1 VTGASR
7 PTGMLPTAM
16 LPTAM
21 GPGVPRAAF
30 DPRGVRGEFPILT
43 RVVRGK
49 PLVYLDNAATTQKPT
64 AVLEALDRFYRT
76 NNANVHRGVHLLS
89 QESTLAFDAARETVR
104 RFLNAA
110 DSREV
115 IFTRGTTEAVNLV
128 AQAWGRANL
137 RAGDEVLV
145 TTMEHHSNIV
155 PWQLI
160 AAERGAVVRAVPID
174 DAGALDL
181 GAFHRMLGPRTRMV
195 AVVHVSNALGTVN
208 PVAELVEAAHA
219 AGAVVL
225 VDGAQAVAHA
235 RVDVRAL
242 GADFYAFSGHK
253 VFGPTGIGVLY
264 GRRALLEAMP
274 PWQGGGDMI
283 KTVSF
288 AGSTWADLPSKFEA
302 GTPDVAGA
310 VGLGAALTWFTSL
323 PFEQVAAHEADLLGY
338 GTEVLGRVPGL
349 RLVGTAA
356 HKASVLS
363 FTLDGVHPHDVGTL
377 LDLEGVAVRT
387 GHHCAQPVM
396 ERYGVPATA
405 RASLALYNLR
415 EDLDALVAGLA
426 KVRALFPL

>member
-1 VTGASR
+1 MNRASR
-7 PTGMLPTAM
+7 TPAG
-16 LPTAM
+16 
-21 GPGVPRAAF
+21 GPAPAAAAAPAPRPF
-30 DPRGVRGEFPILT
+30 DPRRVRAEFPILA
-43 RVVRGK
+43 RAVRGK
-49 PLVYLDNAATTQKPT
+49 PLVYLDNAATTQKPV
-64 AVLEALDRFYRT
+64 AVLEALDGFYRAH
-76 NNANVHRGVHLLS
+76 NANIHRAVHTLS
-89 QESTLAFDAARETVR
+89 QEATLAFDAARETVR

-110 DSREV
+110 DAREV
-115 IFTRGTTEAVNLV
+115 IFTRGTTEGINLV

-137 RAGDEVLV
+137 RAGDEVLL

-155 PWQLI
+155 PWQLV
-160 AAERGAVVRAVPID
+160 AAERGAVVRVVPID
-174 DAGALDL
+174 DAGTLDL
-181 GAFHRMLGPRTRMV
+181 DAFHRLLGPRTRLV
-195 AVVHVSNALGTVN
+195 AVGHVSNALGTVN
-208 PVAELVEAAHA
+208 PVADLARAAHA
-219 AGAVVL
+219 AGALVL

-242 GADFYAFSGHK
+242 DADFYAFSGHK
-253 VFGPTGIGVLY
+253 VFGPTGIGALY
-264 GRRALLEAMP
+264 GKRALLEAMP

-283 KTVSF
+283 RTVSF

-310 VGLGAALTWFTSL
+310 VGLGAALAWFSAL
-323 PFEQVAAHEADLLGY
+323 PFDAVAAHEADLLAH
-338 GTEVLGRVPGL
+338 GTEVLSRVPGL
-349 RLVGTAA
+349 RLVGTSP

-363 FTLDGVHPHDVGTL
+363 FTLDGVHPHDIGTL

-415 EDLDALVAGLA
+415 DDLDALVAALA

>member
-1 VTGASR
+1 
-7 PTGMLPTAM
+7 
-16 LPTAM
+16 
-21 GPGVPRAAF
+21 
-30 DPRGVRGEFPILT
+30 
-43 RVVRGK
+43 
-49 PLVYLDNAATTQKPT
+49 
-64 AVLEALDRFYRT
+64 VLEALDGFYRAH
-76 NNANVHRGVHLLS
+76 NANIHRAVHTLS
-89 QESTLAFDAARETVR
+89 QEATLAFDAARETVR

-110 DSREV
+110 DAREV
-115 IFTRGTTEAVNLV
+115 VFTRGTTEGINLV

-137 RAGDEVLV
+137 RAGDEVLL

-155 PWQLI
+155 PWQLV
-160 AAERGAVVRAVPID
+160 AAERGAVVRVVPID
-174 DAGALDL
+174 DEGTLDL
-181 GAFHRMLGPRTRMV
+181 DAFRRLLGPRTRLV
-195 AVVHVSNALGTVN
+195 AVGHVSNALGTVN
-208 PVAELVEAAHA
+208 PVAELARAAHA
-219 AGAVVL
+219 VGALVL

-242 GADFYAFSGHK
+242 DADFYAFSGHK
-253 VFGPTGIGVLY
+253 VFGPTGIGALY
-264 GRRALLEAMP
+264 GKRALLEAMP

-283 KTVSF
+283 RTVSF

-310 VGLGAALTWFTSL
+310 VGLGAALAWFAAL
-323 PFEQVAAHEADLLGY
+323 PFDAVAAHEADLLAY
-338 GTEVLGRVPGL
+338 GTEVLRRVPGL
-349 RLVGTAA
+349 RLVGTSP

-363 FTLDGVHPHDVGTL
+363 FTLEGVHPHDIGTL

-415 EDLDALVAGLA
+415 DDLDALVAALS